1 MAFGLF
7 RSKGAEQTVVIEF
20 RIGDSVHSIGT
31 YPDTQRPKKQR
42 SLHHDVD
49 RCWVAPGQQ
58 VEVAGRTLRGPIYC
72 GQDLAPVT
80 DETWWVD
87 VEPSLVNPSLAV
99 AAPGTLASPPESFW
113 STGFEELTPE
123 QRGVYLDWHAAG
135 RRVGDL
141 DPYYVRLFL
150 WGVERRVLV
159 DAQKHAEVSQ
169 ELPEILAELTRM
181 RDEASEHRALEH
193 QIDELIQIIRVREFE
208 NLGTGIEPPRRVIGW
223 SAPLELRIGL
233 GAFAE
238 TGEKVSARWALAW
251 VRTNPTVSLR
261 TPAIRCE
268 DEFDRL
274 FAARFDAKYPDGL
287 AIKPLKS
294 KVSANYRPTSPG
306 ISGNIDYTTRFSD
319 IVDSAQLA
327 KPLGEL
333 VADCSDS
340 LDSLSRLLGR
350 KPDLRGSLEAIE
362 VTPVELIANS
372 DDEATAGFRALAER
386 VSEETSTCIASEVF
400 AASGMVVGVKIKKSD
415 FTGPSRMLEKF
426 GVGFEPDPRFDAH
439 VPGADEELVLFRLPK
454 DRINTPT
461 NEFLLAAAY
470 LHLAAGVAG
479 SDGVIDDSEFE
490 RLHAAIRE
498 YGVTAESEVVRLGA
512 RLENYRRQPPA
523 VAQLKAR
530 AKRLKSSERA
540 AVLDSIVAIAFA
552 DGNVAPSEIAA
563 LTKIYEAFEVPPSE
577 LFAHLHA
584 TETTRDLGAP
594 AAVGLGSPTGAGEI
608 APETTHDFKLNRSI
622 IEQKAR
628 ETEAASALLG
638 EIFAEEEIEVSAKVG
653 NGGCGRFGLDGP
665 TTDFLDRMLTKPS
678 WPRAELDQVALEI
691 GVLLDGT
698 LETINETAYDLADAP
713 LWDGDDPIDV
723 YPETIEEMNP

>member
-7 RSKGAEQTVVIEF
+7 KSKGAEQTVVIEF
-20 RIGDSVHSIGT
+20 RIGDVVHSLGT
-31 YPDTQRPKKQR
+31 YPDSRRSKKQR

-49 RCWVAPGQQ
+49 RCWVAPGRQ
-58 VEVAGRTLRGPIYC
+58 VEVAGRTLRGPIYF

-87 VEPSLVNPSLAV
+87 VEPSLVNPSLEAS
-99 AAPGTLASPPESFW
+99 APGALANPPESFW

-135 RRVGDL
+135 RRVGNI

-159 DAQKHAEVSQ
+159 DAQKHADVSE

-181 RDEASEHRALEH
+181 RDEASEHRALEQ

-208 NLGTGIEPPRRVIGW
+208 NLGTGIKPPRRAIGW
-223 SAPLELRIGL
+223 SVPLELCIGL

-238 TGEKVSARWALAW
+238 TGKKVSANWALAW
-251 VRTNPTVSLR
+251 ARTNPTVNLR

-268 DEFDRL
+268 EEFDRL
-274 FAARFDAKYPDGL
+274 FAARFEAKYPDGL
-287 AIKPLKS
+287 AVRPLKS
-294 KVSANYRPTSPG
+294 KVRVDYRPMSPG
-306 ISGNIDYTTRFSD
+306 ITVGVDYTTRFAD
-319 IVDSAQLA
+319 IVDSAQLV
-327 KPLGEL
+327 KPLTEL
-333 VADCSDS
+333 VTDCTDS

-350 KPDLRGSLEAIE
+350 KPESRGSLLAIE
-362 VTPVELIANS
+362 VMPVELLTNS
-372 DDEATAGFRALAER
+372 DDEATADFRSLAAR
-386 VSEETSTCIASEVF
+386 VAEDSSTCIASEVL
-400 AASGMVVGVKIKKSD
+400 AASGLAAGAKIKKSD

-439 VPGADEELVLFRLPK
+439 VPGPDEELVLFRIPT

-490 RLHAAIRE
+490 RLHASIRE

-523 VAQLKAR
+523 VTQLKAR
-530 AKRLKSSERA
+530 AKRLKSSDRSS
-540 AVLDSIVAIAFA
+540 VLDSIVTIAFS
-552 DGNVAPSEIAA
+552 DGNVAPAEIAA

-594 AAVGLGSPTGAGEI
+594 AAVGSETQKGLGATESESR
-608 APETTHDFKLNRSI
+608 HDFKLNRSV

-628 ETEAASALLG
+628 ETEVASALLG
-638 EIFAEEEIEVSAKVG
+638 EIFSEEDAVAPAKIG
-653 NGGCGRFGLDGP
+653 KSGGGRFGLDGS
-665 TTDFLDRMLTKPS
+665 TTGFLDRMLTKRS
-678 WPRAELDQVALEI
+678 WPRAELDQAALEI
-691 GVLLDGT
+691 GILLDGT

-723 YPETIEEMNP
+723 YPEIIEEMTP